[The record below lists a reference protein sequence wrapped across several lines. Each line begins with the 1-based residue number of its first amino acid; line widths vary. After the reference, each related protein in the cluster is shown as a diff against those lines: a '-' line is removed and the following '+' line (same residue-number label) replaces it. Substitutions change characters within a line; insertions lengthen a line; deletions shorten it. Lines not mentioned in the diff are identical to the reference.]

1 MILTSKP
8 ILSPA
13 FKARLLW
20 CLAVRAQG
28 PSGALEF
35 EAPAMS
41 VRATAEAR

>member
-20 CLAVRAQG
+20 CLAVHAEG
-28 PSGALEF
+28 PSRALALK
-35 EAPAMS
+35 AP
-41 VRATAEAR
+41 R